1 MKPKSP
7 RTEAPPACAPQ
18 AEWANRPERTNMA
31 MLRLM
36 TWISLRL
43 GRPAGRVVLHFITAY
58 FLLLAPAARRSS
70 RNYLRRALRREPSWR
85 DLFQHFLCFAS
96 TIHDRVYLI
105 NDRFDLFDITVHGE
119 ASITEARAVGQGVLM
134 MGVHLGSFEVIRSIG
149 RNDAGL
155 RVAMVMYEENARKL
169 NAMLAAINPAAQQ
182 DIIPLGQI
190 DSMLR
195 VRDRLDDGSVV
206 GILGDRTLGDDRV
219 IPVRFLG
226 ADAPLPVGPFRL
238 AAMLRRPVIFMV
250 GLYLGGNRYEIYFE
264 PLADFSQTPPAERE
278 AAVEAAIVR
287 YAAILERYCRSAPYN
302 WFNFF
307 DFWRA
312 PREQATA
319 GKS

>member
-36 TWISLRL
+36 SWISLCL
-43 GRPAGRVVLHFITAY
+43 GRPASRVVLHFIAAY

-70 RNYLRRALRREPSWR
+70 RNYLRRALRREPGWR

-105 NDRFDLFDITVHGE
+105 NDRFDLFDIAVHGE
-119 ASITEARAVGQGVLM
+119 ASITEARAVGQGILM

-149 RNDAGL
+149 RNDVGL

-182 DIIPLGQI
+182 NIISLGQI

-206 GILGDRTLGDDRV
+206 GILEDRTLGDDRV
-219 IPVRFLG
+219 MPVRFLG
-226 ADAPLPVGPFRL
+226 ADAPLPVGPFHL

-278 AAVEAAIVR
+278 TAVEAAIVR

-312 PREQATA
+312 PQEQATA

>member
-18 AEWANRPERTNMA
+18 AEWADRPERANMA

-43 GRPAGRVVLHFITAY
+43 GRPVGRVVLHFIAAY
-58 FLLLAPAARRSS
+58 FLLLVPAARRSS
-70 RNYLRRALRREPSWR
+70 RNYLRRALRREPGWR
-85 DLFQHFLCFAS
+85 DLFQHFFCFAS

-105 NDRFDLFDITVHGE
+105 NDRFDLFDIAVHGE

-134 MGVHLGSFEVIRSIG
+134 MSVHLGSFEVIRSIG

-169 NAMLAAINPAAQQ
+169 NAMLAAINPAVQQ

-195 VRDRLDDGSVV
+195 VRDRLDDGTVV

-219 IPVRFLG
+219 MPVRFLD
-226 ADAPLPVGPFRL
+226 ADAPLPIGPFRL

-312 PREQATA
+312 P
-319 GKS
+319 S